1 MKYIAYGVFSNTENK
16 LRRVGAKVDNQVF
29 DLAILAQLGILD
41 NNLFTVFNIDSL
53 NQFIQQPNAVQTTVK
68 QKLIEFATNNTHNN
82 TYKDHIVAYNLDK
95 VDLHM
100 PVKVGGFTDFYTSIS
115 HATNI
120 GKLFRPDI
128 PLMPN
133 WKHLPV
139 AYNGRASSIVIGNHP
154 LIRPRGQILD
164 PATNLPQHKECQ
176 KLDFEVE
183 LGVVIG
189 KHNQIGHPVKIQ
201 DAKDYVF
208 GVCVLNDWSARD
220 IQSWEYQPL
229 GPFNSKGFLT
239 SISPWIVPI
248 SELNSFKVPLPKQ
261 VPQPLN
267 YLCCDNDYLYD
278 INFEVILKT
287 KHYPN
292 GMLIS
297 KTNFNTMYWSINQW
311 IAHHT
316 VSGTSLNVGDILGS
330 GTISGFSPQSYGC
343 LMELTKNG
351 QEPLRFPNGENR
363 AFLQDDDE
371 LTILAYCGKNH
382 ELDLGSVTTKILPN
396 CN

>member
-1 MKYIAYGVFSNTENK
+1 MTYISYGVFSDKKNK
-16 LRRVGAKVDNQVF
+16 NRRLGAKLDDLVF
-29 DLAILAQLGILD
+29 DLRVLAQLGILD
-41 NNLFTVFNIDSL
+41 NSLFAVFNTDSL
-53 NQFIQQPNAVQTTVK
+53 NQFIAEPDGRRK
-68 QKLIEFATNNTHNN
+68 SIKSKLLEFLTNRQLN
-82 TYKDHIVAYNLDK
+82 YKDHIIAYALDE
-95 VDLHM
+95 VDLHL
-100 PVKVGGFTDFYTSIS
+100 PIKVAGFTDFYASIS

-120 GKLFRPDI
+120 GKLFRPDN

-139 AYNGRASSIVIGNHP
+139 AYNGRASSIVVSNHS

-164 PATNLPQHKECQ
+164 LTTNLPQYKECQ

-189 KHNQIGHPVKIQ
+189 KHNHIGHPIKIN
-201 DAKDYVF
+201 DAKDYIF
-208 GVCVLNDWSARD
+208 GVCILNDWSARD

-239 SISPWIVPI
+239 SISPWIIPI
-248 SELNSFKVPLPKQ
+248 DELDAFKVPLPKQ
-261 VPQPLN
+261 DPKPLK
-267 YLCCDNDYLYD
+267 YLCDDNDYLYD

-287 KHYPN
+287 KGYPQ

-316 VSGTSLNVGDILGS
+316 VSGTSLNIGDILGS
-330 GTISGFSPQSYGC
+330 GTISGFNPDSYGS

-351 QEPLRFPNGENR
+351 KEPIQLPNGESR
-363 AFLQDDDE
+363 AFLQDGDE
-371 LTILAYCGKNH
+371 LTIHAYCGK
-382 ELDLGSVTTKILPN
+382 ELDLGSVTTKIVPSFLEGN
-396 CN
+396 